1 MSKHSY
7 LYRLSQVL
15 AQQLGEKVSSY
26 TFVFPNR
33 RAGLFFRQY
42 LGQSLSRPIFAPRI
56 MTINEC
62 FASLSDLH
70 LLDQLSLLV
79 RLYVH
84 YIKLRPQPEP
94 IERFLH
100 WGKMMLTDFSEID
113 NHLVND
119 VKSLYAAV
127 EDIRDIDTHFLSLTE
142 AQLQAIKQFW
152 GEFHDSF
159 NKHENAANHQT
170 FLRTWQLLYPLYQNL
185 KEELLSE
192 GLAYEGLLHREVIAN
207 WENIPQNRFCE
218 HYIFIGF
225 NALTESEKQLMI
237 RLRDAGRADFY
248 FDYENECLSDPHN
261 RASLFMDENLRLF
274 TSKYQV
280 PQNETITSP
289 IITHVS
295 VNSTV
300 GEARQ
305 VNRILNGLY
314 PDKKA
319 SYDFTRTAVVLPDEQ
334 LLLPLLDCFPENV
347 TKINVTM
354 GYPVRATSLYMPIA
368 YPEQCFDPLPEE
380 GLLMIE
386 LLRTK
391 IQSLRNDSNSEA
403 VYLIE
408 KVLDHVE
415 QTIHRY
421 PQVVFSAEAVMQI
434 MRMLTME
441 MSIPYVGEPL
451 DGLQVM
457 GVLETRALDFDNL
470 IITGFNDDLYPGH
483 LHSNSFIPYTLR
495 RGFNLPTP
503 ERQDAIFA
511 YNFYRMLSY
520 AKHVWFIS
528 NTLADDTHS
537 GEVSRYLYQ
546 LQWQYNYDINFE
558 QVVTPLSSP
567 SPKDSSIDKATVA
580 EEMERLRKKSFSA
593 SALNKYLYCQ
603 KQFYFRYVLGIKEP
617 EKAEEV
623 TIDDATLGS
632 ILHDIM
638 QKLYSPMKNSK
649 ISAHEVQSL
658 IASLNNC
665 WENLLPKDIQ
675 EDILASNVIKN
686 YVQNV
691 LNFDYTQA
699 PFAMLGNEKD
709 VNATINVPDLGVFRF
724 YGKID
729 RLDMQNNEI
738 RVIDYK
744 TGYVD
749 CIFRDMDHVFHRTQN
764 QDKALQTLLYCW
776 MLKNNNSNM
785 DSGEIMNS
793 LSGLDDGSCCL
804 VPHIYPVRKM
814 ADIEHIQTRICPK
827 GQADFVY
834 NSEVEKEFLEGLSQL
849 LQEIFNKD
857 IPFVPTSEGTRCQS
871 CAYYQLCKG

>member
-79 RLYVH
+79 RLYAH

-354 GYPVRATSLYMPIA
+354 GYPVRATSIYMPIA

-380 GLLMIE
+380 GLAMIE

-391 IQSLRNDSNSEA
+391 IQSLRNDNNSEA

-408 KVLDHVE
+408 KVLMG
-415 QTIHRY
+415 
-421 PQVVFSAEAVMQI
+421 FS
-434 MRMLTME
+434 
-441 MSIPYVGEPL
+441 S
-451 DGLQVM
+451 
-457 GVLETRALDFDNL
+457 
-470 IITGFNDDLYPGH
+470 
-483 LHSNSFIPYTLR
+483 
-495 RGFNLPTP
+495 
-503 ERQDAIFA
+503 
-511 YNFYRMLSY
+511 
-520 AKHVWFIS
+520 
-528 NTLADDTHS
+528 
-537 GEVSRYLYQ
+537 
-546 LQWQYNYDINFE
+546 
-558 QVVTPLSSP
+558 
-567 SPKDSSIDKATVA
+567 
-580 EEMERLRKKSFSA
+580 
-593 SALNKYLYCQ
+593 
-603 KQFYFRYVLGIKEP
+603 
-617 EKAEEV
+617 
-623 TIDDATLGS
+623 
-632 ILHDIM
+632 
-638 QKLYSPMKNSK
+638 
-649 ISAHEVQSL
+649 
-658 IASLNNC
+658 
-665 WENLLPKDIQ
+665 
-675 EDILASNVIKN
+675 
-686 YVQNV
+686 
-691 LNFDYTQA
+691 
-699 PFAMLGNEKD
+699 
-709 VNATINVPDLGVFRF
+709 
-724 YGKID
+724 
-729 RLDMQNNEI
+729 
-738 RVIDYK
+738 
-744 TGYVD
+744 
-749 CIFRDMDHVFHRTQN
+749 
-764 QDKALQTLLYCW
+764 
-776 MLKNNNSNM
+776 
-785 DSGEIMNS
+785 
-793 LSGLDDGSCCL
+793 
-804 VPHIYPVRKM
+804 
-814 ADIEHIQTRICPK
+814 
-827 GQADFVY
+827 
-834 NSEVEKEFLEGLSQL
+834 EFLLKLFFLLKLS
-849 LQEIFNKD
+849 
-857 IPFVPTSEGTRCQS
+857 
-871 CAYYQLCKG
+871 CK